1 MTLLLTFVLGVILG
15 LAVSPGWFWLAG
27 VALALIMVA
36 EVAAD
41 W

>member
-27 VALALIMVA
+27 VALLLILIA
-36 EVAAD
+36 ELAS
-41 W
+41 